1 MNRLSLLK
9 LLPCGVVF
17 LLLTGFASYGHAA
30 QQKPADPRTMTF
42 PGLVF
47 KVPESTRVVLDNG
60 MTVLL
65 YEDHELPLVSMTAY
79 VRTGSIYEPAGK
91 TGLASLTGDVMRSGG
106 TTELPPEKL
115 DAELEFMASAVES
128 SIGPEVG
135 NVSLATLTR
144 NLDRTLEIFSQV
156 LRTPAFRADRVTLAK
171 NNAIEA
177 IRRQNDN
184 PKGIADR
191 ELRKVLYAG
200 HPLGRYATVKS
211 VEAITRDDLVAF
223 HRTYFHPNNIILA
236 VAGDFNRGEVL
247 KKLDRVF
254 AGWEKAQVSLPK
266 VEKPAPITPEVL
278 FVHKDVNQSVIR
290 MGHLGIE
297 KNNPDLYAIRV
308 LDYILGGGF
317 TSRLVTEIRSNQGLA
332 YNVDSA
338 FDIGRQFP
346 GTFVAET
353 ETKSGT
359 TAKAITLMEQIIGGM
374 TKGPVS
380 DAELETAKNAL
391 INSFIFGF
399 AKPDAIVNMQ
409 ARLEYFGYPKGY
421 LENYRDN
428 LSRVTKEDVL
438 RVARTYLHPDAMVVT
453 VVGNEKTFDQPLAAF
468 GKVREIVLE
477 NGK

>member
-9 LLPCGVVF
+9 LLPCGIIFF
-17 LLLTGFASYGHAA
+17 LLAGCAA
-30 QQKPADPRTMTF
+30 PQKLADPHTMTF

-60 MTVLL
+60 MTVLF
-65 YEDHELPLVSMTAY
+65 YEDHELPLVSVTAY
-79 VRTGSIYEPAGK
+79 VRTGGIYEPADK
-91 TGLASLTGDVMRSGG
+91 TGLAAITGEVLRSGG
-106 TTELPPEKL
+106 TKELPPEKL

-128 SIGPEVG
+128 GIGPEVG
-135 NVSLATLTR
+135 NVSLATLNR
-144 NLDRTLEIFSQV
+144 NLDRTLELFSQV
-156 LRTPAFRADRVTLAK
+156 LREPAFREDRVVLAK
-171 NNAIEA
+171 NKAIEG

-184 PKGIADR
+184 PKGIGDR
-191 ELRKVLYAG
+191 ELRKALYAG
-200 HPLGRYATVKS
+200 HPLGRFPTVKS
-211 VEAITRDDLVAF
+211 VESISRDDLIGF

-236 VAGDFNRGEVL
+236 VAGDFNRGEAL

-254 AGWEKAQVSLPK
+254 AGWDKEQVNLPK
-266 VEKPAPITPEVL
+266 VGEPAPITPEVL

-290 MGHLGIE
+290 MGHLGID

-338 FDIGRQFP
+338 FDIGRQFT

-359 TAKAITLMEQIIGGM
+359 TAKAISLMEQIIAGM
-374 TKGPVS
+374 TKGPVT

-421 LENYRDN
+421 LENYRDK
-428 LSRVTKEDVL
+428 LSRVTKDDVL

-453 VVGNEKTFDQPLAAF
+453 VVGNEKTFDQPLSAF
-468 GKVREIVLE
+468 GKVREVVLD